1 MAGPPGARWGW
12 RGINTAFVLRGF
24 PGRKER
30 RVGGAAQRSGPPCRL
45 WMPWGWE
52 AGSRTSGLQAGGIL
66 CPRAGTGVRLL
77 GQAPGARRAAARCA
91 ATREGEGGARGG
103 WWGCGQRMAPP
114 GEAFRGA
121 WDGSCGLAKASR
133 LDLAAGPGMGMGRG
147 EEVGAPFRGE
157 CVHEWGSGPGP
168 LFRTTAL
175 WINGCYS
182 SLLIGAR
189 SSSGCVGPPN
199 SEVGDIVSAQGGAR
213 GLHLKMCLAQG
224 SLHFF
229 PGPRL
234 CHPWFFLLR

>member
-1 MAGPPGARWGW
+1 MGKRAREGAARGCGEREVAGPPGARWGW

-52 AGSRTSGLQAGGIL
+52 AGSRTSWLQAGGIL

-114 GEAFRGA
+114 GEAFGGA
-121 WDGSCGLAKASR
+121 WDGSCGLPKASR
-133 LDLAAGPGMGMGRG
+133 FDLAAGPAWEWAG
-147 EEVGAPFRGE
+147 ERRWVRPFRGSAYMNGVQGLGP
-157 CVHEWGSGPGP
+157 CLGRQRSG
-168 LFRTTAL
+168 
-175 WINGCYS
+175 
-182 SLLIGAR
+182 
-189 SSSGCVGPPN
+189 
-199 SEVGDIVSAQGGAR
+199 
-213 GLHLKMCLAQG
+213 
-224 SLHFF
+224 
-229 PGPRL
+229 
-234 CHPWFFLLR
+234 